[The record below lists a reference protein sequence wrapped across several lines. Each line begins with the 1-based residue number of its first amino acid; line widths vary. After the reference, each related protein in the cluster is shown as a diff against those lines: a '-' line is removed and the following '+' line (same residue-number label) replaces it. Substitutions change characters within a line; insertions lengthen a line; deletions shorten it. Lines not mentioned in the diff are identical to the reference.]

1 MTIRGKSTGLA
12 AVIAGGLAAGL
23 LAGFATVA
31 AAQTSE
37 AAATVPQEIR
47 DRGTLTVGSQ
57 QTFPPVEFKK
67 PDETAVTGASA
78 DLLAEIA
85 KRLGLTLEYIHGE
98 YASLIP
104 GLESKRFDMASGG
117 ISDTEEREQ
126 KVDFV
131 NYMMSGGS
139 ILVRAADEGKYKT
152 IADFCGGT
160 VAMLLGSNTIMKA
173 LDAANAE
180 CEAAGKPKFTVEQ
193 LPSAPDARAQLDL
206 GRVDGYLGDFPAL
219 VYFVSNAPG
228 SYAVVGGNYIL
239 TPYITSWAFAKDN
252 SALRDAI
259 QQVTQEMLEDGTYA
273 KLLGNWGLEGGAL
286 PEITVNLPASK
297 RS

>member
-1 MTIRGKSTGLA
+1 MRTFRRTTAAIAASIAAGILA
-12 AVIAGGLAAGL
+12 AIA
-23 LAGFATVA
+23 TSA
-31 AAQTSE
+31 AAQTSD
-37 AAATVPQEIR
+37 AAQLVPQEIR

-67 PDETAVTGASA
+67 PDETTVSGASA
-78 DLLAEIA
+78 SLLREIA
-85 KRLGLTLEYIHGE
+85 ERLGLELEYIHGE

-104 GLESKRFDMASGG
+104 GLESQRFDMASGG

-139 ILVRAADEGKYKT
+139 ILVRAADNDKYKT

-173 LDAANAE
+173 LETANAE
-180 CEAAGKPKFTVEQ
+180 CGAAGKAKFTVDQ
-193 LPSAPDARAQLDL
+193 LPSAPDAKAQLDL

-252 SALRDAI
+252 TGLRDAV
-259 QQVTQEMLEDGTYA
+259 QKVTQEMLEDGTYA
-273 KLLGNWGLEGGAL
+273 KLLGEWGLEGGAL

-297 RS
+297 RN

>member
-1 MTIRGKSTGLA
+1 MKTKGILGTIVA
-12 AVIAGGLAAGL
+12 ALAGGGFACVAAGP
-23 LAGFATVA
+23 AFSADA
-31 AAQTSE
+31 SQM
-37 AAATVPQEIR
+37 VPKEVR

-67 PDETAVTGASA
+67 PDESVVTGASA

-85 KRLGLTLEYIHGE
+85 KRLGLKLEYIHGE

-104 GLESKRFDMASGG
+104 GLEAKRFDVASGG

-131 NYMMSGGS
+131 NYMLSGGS
-139 ILVRAADEGKYKT
+139 ILVREADKDKYKT
-152 IADFCGGT
+152 IADFCGDK

-173 LDAANAE
+173 LEKANAD
-180 CEAAGKPKFTVEQ
+180 CKAAGKAEFTVDQ
-193 LPSAPDARAQLDL
+193 FPAMPDAKAQLDL

-219 VYFVSNAPG
+219 VYFISNAPG
-228 SYAVVGGNYIL
+228 AYAIAGGNYIL
-239 TPYITSWAFAKDN
+239 TPYITSWAFSKDN

-259 QQVTQEMLEDGTYA
+259 QQTAQEMLKDGAYVE
-273 KLLGNWGLEGGAL
+273 LLKKWGLEGGAL
-286 PEITVNLPASK
+286 PEISVNLPSSK
-297 RS
+297 RN

>member
-1 MTIRGKSTGLA
+1 MRTSRGTMNGLA
-12 AVIAGGLAAGL
+12 AAIAAGMLAAI
-23 LAGFATVA
+23 ATNA
-31 AAQTSE
+31 AAQSSE
-37 AAATVPQEIR
+37 AAQMVPQEIR

-67 PDETAVTGASA
+67 PDETVVSGASA
-78 DLLAEIA
+78 SLLREIA
-85 KRLGLTLEYIHGE
+85 KRLELELEYIHGE

-104 GLESKRFDMASGG
+104 GLESRRFDMASGG

-139 ILVRAADEGKYKT
+139 ILVRAADSEKYKT
-152 IADFCGGT
+152 IADFCGDT
-160 VAMLLGSNTIMKA
+160 VAMLLGSNTILAA
-173 LDAANAE
+173 LDKANAD
-180 CEAAGKPKFTVEQ
+180 CEAAGKEKFTVEQ

-239 TPYITSWAFAKDN
+239 TPYITSWAFSKDN
-252 SALRDAI
+252 TGLRDAV
-259 QQVTQEMLEDGTYA
+259 QKVTQEMLDDGAYV
-273 KLLGNWGLEGGAL
+273 KLLGEWGLEGGAL

-297 RS
+297 RN

>member
-1 MTIRGKSTGLA
+1 MRTFRGATTGIVA
-12 AVIAGGLAAGL
+12 AFAASL
-23 LAGFATVA
+23 LAGIATSA
-31 AAQTSE
+31 AAQSSD
-37 AAATVPQEIR
+37 AAQMVPQEIR

-67 PDETAVTGASA
+67 PDETVVSGASA
-78 DLLAEIA
+78 SLLREVA
-85 KRLGLTLEYIHGE
+85 KRLGLELEYIHGE

-139 ILVRAADEGKYKT
+139 ILVRAADNDKYKT

-160 VAMLLGSNTIMKA
+160 VAMLLGSNTIMAALEKA
-173 LDAANAE
+173 NGE

-228 SYAVVGGNYIL
+228 AYAVVGGNYIL
-239 TPYITSWAFAKDN
+239 TPYITSWAFSKDN
-252 SALRDAI
+252 SGLRDAV
-259 QQVTQEMLEDGTYA
+259 QKVTQEMLADGTYV
-273 KLLGNWGLEGGAL
+273 KLLGEWGLEGGAL
-286 PEITVNLPASK
+286 PEITINLPASK
-297 RS
+297 R

>member
-1 MTIRGKSTGLA
+1 MRTSRGTTTKLA
-12 AVIAGGLAAGL
+12 AVFAAGL
-23 LAGFATVA
+23 LAGFATAA

-37 AAATVPQEIR
+37 AAQMVPQEVR

-67 PDETAVTGASA
+67 PDETEVTGASA
-78 DLLAEIA
+78 DLLREIA
-85 KRLGLTLEYIHGE
+85 KRLDLKLEYVHGE

-139 ILVRAADEGKYKT
+139 ILVRAADNDKYKT

-160 VAMLLGSNTIMKA
+160 VAMLLGSNTIMAA
-173 LDAANAE
+173 LEKANAD
-180 CEAAGKPKFTVEQ
+180 CEAAGKQKFTVDQ
-193 LPSAPDARAQLDL
+193 LPSAPDAKAQLDL

-219 VYFVSNAPG
+219 VYFVTSAPG
-228 SYAVVGGNYIL
+228 NYAVVGGNYIL
-239 TPYITSWAFAKDN
+239 TPYITSWAFSKDN
-252 SALRDAI
+252 TGLRDAV
-259 QQVTQEMLEDGTYA
+259 QKVTQEMLADGTYA
-273 KLLGNWGLEGGAL
+273 KLLANWGLEGGAL
-286 PEITVNLPASK
+286 PEITINLPASK
-297 RS
+297 R

>member
-1 MTIRGKSTGLA
+1 MKHVATA
-12 AVIAGGLAAGL
+12 L
-23 LAGFATVA
+23 LAGMLACGATGA
-31 AAQTSE
+31 IAQSSE
-37 AAATVPQEIR
+37 AAKLVPQEIR

-67 PDETAVTGASA
+67 PNETAVTGVSA

-85 KRLGLTLEYIHGE
+85 KRLDLKLEYIHGE
-98 YASLIP
+98 YSSLIP

-139 ILVRAADEGKYKT
+139 ILVRAADKEKYKT
-152 IADFCGGT
+152 ITDFCGGT

-173 LDAANAE
+173 LEAANAD
-180 CEAAGKPKFTVEQ
+180 CETAGKAKFTVDQ
-193 LPSAPDARAQLDL
+193 LPSAPDAKAQLDL

-219 VYFVSNAPG
+219 VYFVTNAPG

-239 TPYITSWAFAKDN
+239 TPYITSWAFSKDN
-252 SALRDAI
+252 AGLRDAV
-259 QQVTQEMLEDGTYA
+259 QKTAQEMLDDGTYK
-273 KLLGNWGLEGGAL
+273 KLLTTWGLEGGAL
-286 PEITVNLPASK
+286 PEISVNLPASK
-297 RS
+297 RK

>member
-1 MTIRGKSTGLA
+1 MRTVRRMRQGIA
-12 AVIAGGLAAGL
+12 AALVAGA
-23 LAGFATVA
+23 LAGMATGA
-31 AAQTSE
+31 AAQASD
-37 AAATVPQEIR
+37 AAQLVPQEIR

-67 PDETAVTGASA
+67 PDEAEVTGVSA
-78 DLLAEIA
+78 DLLREIA
-85 KRLGLTLEYIHGE
+85 KRLGLELEYIHGE

-104 GLESKRFDMASGG
+104 GLDARRFDMASGG

-131 NYMMSGGS
+131 NYLLSGGS
-139 ILVRAADEGKYKT
+139 ILIRAADNDKYKT

-160 VAMLLGSNTIMKA
+160 VGMLLGSNTIMKA
-173 LDAANAE
+173 LEAANAE
-180 CEAAGKPKFTVEQ
+180 CEAAGKSTFTIDQ

-206 GRVDGYLGDFPAL
+206 GRVDGYLGDYPAL

-228 SYAVVGGNYIL
+228 HYAVVGSNYIL

-252 SALRDAI
+252 TALRDAI
-259 QQVTQEMLEDGTYA
+259 QKVAQEMLEDGTYA
-273 KLLGNWGLEGGAL
+273 KLLGNWDLEGVAL
-286 PEITVNLPASK
+286 PEITVNLPSSK
-297 RS
+297 RK

>member
-1 MTIRGKSTGLA
+1 MKHAAIALVAGMLACNATGA
-12 AVIAGGLAAGL
+12 I
-23 LAGFATVA
+23 
-31 AAQTSE
+31 AQTSE
-37 AAATVPQEIR
+37 AAKLVPQEIR

-67 PDETAVTGASA
+67 PNETTVTGVSA

-85 KRLGLTLEYIHGE
+85 KRLDLKLEYIHGE
-98 YASLIP
+98 YSSLIP
-104 GLESKRFDMASGG
+104 GLESKRFDIASGG

-139 ILVRAADEGKYKT
+139 ILVRAANSDKYKT

-173 LDAANAE
+173 LEAANAD
-180 CEAAGKPKFTVEQ
+180 CEAAGKAKFIVDQ
-193 LPSAPDARAQLDL
+193 LPSAPDAKAQLDL

-219 VYFVSNAPG
+219 VYFVTNAPG
-228 SYAVVGGNYIL
+228 NYAVVGGNYIL
-239 TPYITSWAFAKDN
+239 TPYITSWAFSKDN
-252 SALRDAI
+252 DGLRDAV
-259 QQVTQEMLEDGTYA
+259 QKTAQEMVDDGTYK
-273 KLLGNWGLEGGAL
+273 KLLTNWGLEGGAL
-286 PEITVNLPASK
+286 PEISVNLPASK
-297 RS
+297 RK

>member
-1 MTIRGKSTGLA
+1 MKINRGTTTKLA
-12 AVIAGGLAAGL
+12 AAFAGSLI
-23 LAGFATVA
+23 AGFATGA

-37 AAATVPQEIR
+37 AAQTVPQEIR
-47 DRGTLTVGSQ
+47 DRGKLTVGSQ

-67 PDETAVTGASA
+67 PDETEVTGASA
-78 DLLAEIA
+78 DLLKEIA
-85 KRLGLTLEYIHGE
+85 KRLGLELEYIHGE
-98 YASLIP
+98 YASLVP

-139 ILVRAADEGKYKT
+139 ILVRAADAEKYKT

-160 VAMLLGSNTIMKA
+160 VAMLLGSNTIMAA
-173 LDAANAE
+173 LEKANAE
-180 CEAAGKPKFTVEQ
+180 CEATGKTKFTIEQ

-219 VYFVSNAPG
+219 VFFVSNAPG
-228 SYAVVGGNYIL
+228 NYAVAGGNYIL

-252 SALRDAI
+252 TALRDAV
-259 QQVTQEMLEDGTYA
+259 QKVAQEMLADGTYV

-297 RS
+297 RN

>member
-1 MTIRGKSTGLA
+1 MSNFRGITTGMAA
-12 AVIAGGLAAGL
+12 AVAASL
-23 LAGFATVA
+23 LAGFATSA

-37 AAATVPQEIR
+37 AAKLVPQEIR

-67 PDETAVTGASA
+67 PDETNVTGASA
-78 DLLAEIA
+78 DLLIELAN
-85 KRLGLTLEYIHGE
+85 RLGLKLEYIHGE

-104 GLESKRFDMASGG
+104 GLESKRFDIASGG

-131 NYMMSGGS
+131 NYMLSGGS
-139 ILVRAADEGKYKT
+139 ILVRDADKDKYKT

-160 VAMLLGSNTIMKA
+160 VAMLLGSNTIMAA
-173 LDAANAE
+173 LEKANAA
-180 CEAAGKPKFTVEQ
+180 CEAAGKPKFTVDQ
-193 LPSAPDARAQLDL
+193 LPSMPDAKAQLDL

-219 VYFVSNAPG
+219 VYFISNAPG
-228 SYAVVGGNYIL
+228 VYAIAGGNYIL
-239 TPYITSWAFAKDN
+239 TPYITSWAFSKDN
-252 SALRDAI
+252 AGLRDAV
-259 QQVTQEMLEDGTYA
+259 QQVTQEMLEDGTYV

-286 PEITVNLPASK
+286 PEITINLPSSK
-297 RS
+297 RN

>member
-1 MTIRGKSTGLA
+1 MKSVRGTTIGIA
-12 AVIAGGLAAGL
+12 AAMAVGMNAVMAAS
-23 LAGFATVA
+23 AI
-31 AAQTSE
+31 AQTSE
-37 AAATVPQEIR
+37 AASMVPQDIR

-67 PDETAVTGASA
+67 PDETEVSGASA
-78 DLLAEIA
+78 SLLREIA
-85 KRLGLTLEYIHGE
+85 KRLGLELDYIHGE

-104 GLESKRFDMASGG
+104 GLESQRFDMASGG

-139 ILVRAADEGKYKT
+139 ILVRAEDDEKYQT

-160 VAMLLGSNTIMKA
+160 VAMLLGSNTIMAA
-173 LDAANAE
+173 LEKANAA
-180 CEAAGKPKFTVEQ
+180 CEAAGKDTFTIEQ

-219 VYFVSNAPG
+219 VYFISNAPG

-239 TPYITSWAFAKDN
+239 TPYITSWAFAKDK
-252 SALRDAI
+252 SDLRDAV
-259 QQVTQEMLEDGTYA
+259 QKVTQEMLEDGTYVE
-273 KLLGNWGLEGGAL
+273 LLGEWGLEGGAL

-297 RS
+297 RN

>member
-1 MTIRGKSTGLA
+1 MRTNRGTTIGMA
-12 AVIAGGLAAGL
+12 AAIAASL
-23 LAGFATVA
+23 LVGFAA
-31 AAQTSE
+31 AATAQTSD
-37 AAATVPQEIR
+37 AAELVPQEIR
-47 DRGTLTVGSQ
+47 ERGTLTVGSQ

-67 PDETAVTGASA
+67 PDETVVTGASA
-78 DLLAEIA
+78 ELLTEIA
-85 KRLGLTLEYIHGE
+85 ARLGLKLEYVHGE

-104 GLESKRFDMASGG
+104 GLESRRFDMASGG

-139 ILVRAADEGKYKT
+139 ILVRAADKDKYKT

-173 LDAANAE
+173 LETANAD
-180 CEAAGKPKFTVEQ
+180 CEKAGKAKFTVEQ
-193 LPSAPDARAQLDL
+193 LPAAPDARAQLDL

-239 TPYITSWAFAKDN
+239 TPYITSWAFSKDN
-252 SALRDAI
+252 TGLRDAV
-259 QQVTQEMLEDGTYA
+259 QKVTQQMLEDGTYV

-286 PEITVNLPASK
+286 PEITINLPASK
-297 RS
+297 RN

>member
-1 MTIRGKSTGLA
+1 MSYRGTLTAFAIVASAALGVVA
-12 AVIAGGLAAGL
+12 AVPARASDAGQL
-23 LAGFATVA
+23 
-31 AAQTSE
+31 
-37 AAATVPQEIR
+37 VPKEVR

-85 KRLGLTLEYIHGE
+85 RRLDLKLEYVHGE

-104 GLESKRFDMASGG
+104 GLESQRFDMASGG

-139 ILVRAADEGKYKT
+139 ILVRAADKDKYKT
-152 IADFCGGT
+152 IADFCGGR

-173 LDAANAE
+173 LDTANAD
-180 CEAAGKPKFTVEQ
+180 CEAAGKGKFTVDQ
-193 LPSAPDARAQLDL
+193 LPAMPDAKSQLDL

-219 VYFVSNAPG
+219 VYFISNAPG
-228 SYAVVGGNYIL
+228 HYAIAGGNYIL
-239 TPYITSWAFAKDN
+239 TPYITSWAFSKDN
-252 SALRDAI
+252 EGLRDAVH
-259 QQVTQEMLEDGTYA
+259 QTTQEMLKDGKYKEILA
-273 KLLGNWGLEGGAL
+273 KWGLEGGAL
-286 PEITVNLPASK
+286 PEITVNLPSSK
-297 RS
+297 RN

>member
-1 MTIRGKSTGLA
+1 MRTFRRTTTGMA
-12 AVIAGGLAAGL
+12 AAFAASL
-23 LAGFATVA
+23 LAGFATSA
-31 AAQTSE
+31 AAQTSD
-37 AAATVPQEIR
+37 AAQLVPQEIR
-47 DRGTLTVGSQ
+47 DRGALTVGSQ

-67 PDETAVTGASA
+67 PNETAVTGASA
-78 DLLAEIA
+78 DLLIEIA
-85 KRLGLTLEYIHGE
+85 KRLGLKLEYIHGE

-139 ILVRAADEGKYKT
+139 ILVRDADKDKYKT

-173 LDAANAE
+173 LETANAE
-180 CEAAGKPKFTVEQ
+180 CEKAGKAKFTIDQ
-193 LPSAPDARAQLDL
+193 LPSAPDAKAQLDL

-219 VYFVSNAPG
+219 VYFVINAPG
-228 SYAVVGGNYIL
+228 NYAVAGGNYIL
-239 TPYITSWAFAKDN
+239 TPYITSWAFSKDN
-252 SALRDAI
+252 TGLRDAV
-259 QQVTQEMLEDGTYA
+259 QKVTQEMLKDGTYV

-297 RS
+297 RN

>member
-1 MTIRGKSTGLA
+1 MRTSRGTIVGKTAAVAAAILA
-12 AVIAGGLAAGL
+12 AV
-23 LAGFATVA
+23 ATNA
-31 AAQTSE
+31 AAQTSD
-37 AAATVPQEIR
+37 AAQMVPQEIR

-67 PDETAVTGASA
+67 PDETTVSGASA
-78 DLLAEIA
+78 SLLREIA
-85 KRLGLTLEYIHGE
+85 KRLGLELEYIHGE

-104 GLESKRFDMASGG
+104 GLESQRFDMASGG

-139 ILVRAADEGKYKT
+139 VLVRAADNDKYKT

-160 VAMLLGSNTIMKA
+160 VAMLLGSNTIMAA
-173 LDAANAE
+173 LEKANAA
-180 CEAAGKPKFTVEQ
+180 CEAAGKETFTIEQ

-239 TPYITSWAFAKDN
+239 TPYITSWAFSKDQTD
-252 SALRDAI
+252 LRDAV
-259 QQVTQEMLEDGTYA
+259 QKVTQEMLEDGTYV
-273 KLLGNWGLEGGAL
+273 KLLGEWGLEGGAL
-286 PEITVNLPASK
+286 PEITINLPASK
-297 RS
+297 RN